1 LKLFCISY
9 GIGSEIYYM
18 GKAFET
24 AFNEQWINKP
34 ILQDKQK
41 EKLRRERNDDD
52 TDNGK
57 LYCS

>member
-1 LKLFCISY
+1 
-9 GIGSEIYYM
+9 M